1 MNLIGTHKLLTPCAY
16 LKQGGIMDFKFVSG
30 LALGMFGGALIA
42 ANSVKARKMIKEGQE
57 KVAETTEKVVNDVK
71 GKKSKSK

>member
-1 MNLIGTHKLLTPCAY
+1 
-16 LKQGGIMDFKFVSG
+16 MDFKFVSG